1 MTGEKEREIK
11 MKKTMDLSFLTFDA
25 QETAMELMKRLGW
38 KYLGGHERCTYELP
52 DEDEHLFDFIEC
64 GLD

>member
-1 MTGEKEREIK
+1 

-25 QETAMELMKRLGW
+25 QETAIELMKRLGW

-52 DEDEHLFDFIEC
+52 DEDEYLFDFIEC